1 MKVLLDTCVLY
12 PVLLREI
19 LMLAAENALFEPLW
33 SPRIF
38 EEWARRAAKDGP
50 VDEMAVRGD
59 QALLSARF
67 PRAMVTVPPAL
78 QARLWLPDPDDI
90 HVFAAAIA
98 GHADVI
104 LTFNAQDFPR
114 GTLRD
119 EGLER
124 QNPDEFLC
132 QVRIEKP
139 DGFARVLGALTA
151 RLPAGI
157 DLRQALKRASLP
169 RLGKA
174 VSPRDRERSAPE
186 S

>member
-1 MKVLLDTCVLY
+1 MKVLLDTCVIY
-12 PVLLREI
+12 PVLLREF
-19 LMLAAENALFEPLW
+19 LLLSAENALFEPLW

-50 VDEMAVRGD
+50 VEEMSVRGD
-59 QALLSARF
+59 QALMNARF
-67 PRAMVTVPPAL
+67 PRAMISVPPEL

-90 HVFAAAIA
+90 HVLAAAIA
-98 GHADVI
+98 GHADLI

-124 QNPDEFLC
+124 RNPDELLC
-132 QVRIEKP
+132 QIRIENP
-139 DGFARVLGALTA
+139 QGFAAVTTA
-151 RLPAGI
+151 MRSRLPAGI
-157 DLRQALKRASLP
+157 DIRTALKRAGLP

-174 VSPRDRERSAPE
+174 VSSAGQE
-186 S
+186 

>member
-19 LMLAAENALFEPLW
+19 LMLAAENTLFEPLW

-38 EEWARRAAKDGP
+38 EEWVRRAAKDGP
-50 VDEMAVRGD
+50 VEEMTVRGD
-59 QALLSARF
+59 QTLLNARY
-67 PRAMVTVPPAL
+67 PRALVIVPPAL

-90 HVFAAAIA
+90 HVLAAAIA
-98 GHADVI
+98 GHADLI

-114 GTLRD
+114 GTLRE

-124 QNPDEFLC
+124 QNPDEFLL
-132 QVRIEKP
+132 QIWLDQP
-139 DGFARVLGALTA
+139 AAFARVSTALSA
-151 RLPAGI
+151 RLPANI
-157 DLRQALKRASLP
+157 DLRQALKRAGLP

-174 VSPRDRERSAPE
+174 ISLSSAG
-186 S
+186 